1 MMGLFDMFLPKQS
14 GTGRSQG
21 GAYDGFQLDPA
32 LKQYMEQQRTRE
44 FFDRIARMGQG
55 MIEAGSRGADF
66 FPALAMGIS
75 RASGYGRGRGPGR
88 GGSGLLDVLEMQRK
102 INAIRTQQGKQRKER
117 EYQDLISGGSGLGPD
132 GIDWNAPRPGNPD
145 LTKGM
150 SVAQRGLLSSLS
162 REEGLGVLKKQA
174 FKPPAKYNAPTVVM
188 GSNGEPQLVRFPQ
201 GQGTP
206 VPVAG
211 YGPYERPRKA
221 TMGDR
226 KLALLNKYRAAQDG
240 RIEWTDADQ
249 AEWDMIIQADPMDI
263 MRRNIIRG
271 MGRDPAASISGS
283 DTPPPSGASAEG
295 PDIFERGYN
304 YLFGSDV
311 EAGQSAPGGNGAASP
326 IPSPGPSPE
335 SGAYPSPPR
344 RRPAREIDGPTQP
357 IPRDATGKI
366 DAQRLDVGQVYEKA
380 DGTRWRWGG
389 QNFTEVQ

>member
-1 MMGLFDMFLPKQS
+1 MGFFDLFMPKKS
-14 GTGRSQG
+14 GT
-21 GAYDGFQLDPA
+21 YDGFQLDPA
-32 LKQYMEQQRTRE
+32 LKQYMQQQRMRE
-44 FFDRIARMGQG
+44 FFDRIGQVGQG
-55 MIEAGSRGADF
+55 MVEAGSRGADF
-66 FPALAMGIS
+66 LPALAMGLS
-75 RASGYGRGRGPGR
+75 RASGSGRGRGPGR
-88 GGSGLLDVLEMQRK
+88 GVDGLLDVLEMQRK

-117 EYQDLISGGSGLGPD
+117 EYKDLISGGSGLGPD

-145 LTKGM
+145 LTQGM
-150 SVAQRGLLSSLS
+150 SPSQRGLLLSLS
-162 REEGLGVLKKQA
+162 REKGLGILAKREFPA
-174 FKPPAKYNAPTVVM
+174 PAKYNAPTTVLGPDGQV
-188 GSNGEPQLVRFPQ
+188 QLVRFPQ
-201 GQGTP
+201 KLGAP
-206 VPVAG
+206 VPVAGG

-271 MGRDPAASISGS
+271 MGRDPAASTSGS

-326 IPSPGPSPE
+326 IPSPGPAPE
-335 SGAYPSPPR
+335 RGVYPSPPR

-380 DGTRWRWGG
+380 DGTRWRWDG
-389 QNFTEVQ
+389 QNFTEAL